1 MLDGINALLSA
12 FGSIWSAVFS
22 APLYGQLTLGYFSIA
37 VAMLLGLY
45 RWYQSRGGKGGS

>member
-22 APLYGQLTLGYFSIA
+22 APLYGDLTLGYLSIA
-37 VAMLLGLY
+37 VAVMGILISFFIARL
-45 RWYQSRGGKGGS
+45 K